1 MPPDLSA
8 LAAAL
13 ADRLAEAERCQVNK
27 LDALFS
33 IMDAASR
40 AASRE
45 EQERII
51 RTHVREYFDADA
63 DAQAQP
69 PPALV
74 RPWSPCPLPA
84 AHSRTDD
91 AGAHLPP
98 AQVKQ
103 SSQYLVA
110 DIRSL
115 LRQGKKSLTTS
126 RSVARV
132 LHGLTSSQVTAE
144 VWRQNPSWGK
154 HAAVDFQAVMRA
166 CDAEMNAQ
174 V

>member
-1 MPPDLSA
+1 MPPDLAA

-51 RTHVREYFDADA
+51 RAHVRAYFDADA

-74 RPWSPCPLPA
+74 RPWSACYLPA
-84 AHSRTDD
+84 AGLTTRART
-91 AGAHLPP
+91 ALLR
-98 AQVKQ
+98 QVKQ
-103 SSQYLVA
+103 SSHYLVA

-132 LHGLTSSQVTAE
+132 LHGLTSNQVTAE

-166 CDAEMNAQ
+166 CEAEMKHSGK
-174 V
+174 